1 LLVGTPVK
9 AGEMVLGIE
18 AGMGVFGPSG
28 VSTVDKLERDEIAS
42 TSIKGAYLGYQSN
55 AWGGRW
61 RIEGGVEH
69 TDADG
74 DWGVHQTNG
83 DLARQTVQI
92 AATSFKVGAAYDF
105 KQTGDIFPFVGAGV
119 SLNLNRPE
127 NSTVIELAG
136 GGESGCLSDNSDT
149 SSFGYYGKAGVGYDI
164 SDRVTMRAFYQYTD
178 RGTAQTGGDGC
189 PAGYD
194 GYTVSLKDHSIR
206 VSFGVRF

>member
-28 VSTVDKLERDEIAS
+28 VSTVDKLERDEIATS
-42 TSIKGAYLGYQSN
+42 TVKGVYLGYQDN

-83 DLARQTVQI
+83 DIARQTVQI

-119 SLNLNRPE
+119 SFNLNRPE
-127 NSTVIELAG
+127 NSTIIELAG
-136 GGESGCLSDNSDT
+136 GGESGCVSDNSDT

-178 RGTAQTGGDGC
+178 RGSAKTGCDGG
-189 PAGYD
+189 PAGYE
-194 GYTVSLKDHSIR
+194 GYTVDLKDHSIR